1 MSSSTSSY
9 RLKRF
14 LSSKDPDFA
23 SALLIY
29 VRYTP
34 PSIRSDSR
42 EIAYWLDHFANSVGD
57 SLYIFG
63 FYRNR
68 QLVAYA
74 HATYFPKEYL
84 YFIDYVTIDERF
96 RGYNVFFE
104 LVEQMK
110 QYLENAHPDYRYGVT
125 EVMNEP
131 GQDRPSPAKKSL
143 IRLLK
148 IIGFR
153 VIHAP
158 YFQPRLMLSDSES
171 ELSGSLLIYSPSALD
186 RIRSETYLAILRTL
200 YYEHYLRWQSIEPG
214 IKGVYKKHLDVLY
227 SKIKANVRDKT
238 TLVVNGYREVLPSLE
253 KPPVKTQNRILSFA
267 LPALSVIV
275 VLTAVMLGLKWLF
288 NLSNTSFAA
297 IYGLAISSFV
307 AVSGIVSKEARA
319 IFGEF
324 ASLAKY
330 FFGRRGSDLRPNELD
345 LGQSLPPNPNAPTP
359 LPPEHSESGKEPTGR
374 ARELGPSAQPQNQ
387 LPGEDS

>member
-14 LSSKDPDFA
+14 LTSKDPDFA

-42 EIAYWLDHFANSVGD
+42 EITYWLDHFTNSFGD

-63 FYRNR
+63 FYRNK

-74 HATYFPKEYL
+74 QATYFPEEYL
-84 YFIDYVTIDERF
+84 YFIDYVTIDERH
-96 RGYNVFFE
+96 RGNNVFFE

-110 QYLENAHPDYRYGVT
+110 QYLENAHPEYRYGVT

-148 IIGFR
+148 LCGFR

-158 YFQPRLMLSDSES
+158 YFQPRLMLNDSES
-171 ELSGSLLIYSPSALD
+171 ELLGSLLIYCPSALD
-186 RIRSETYLAILRTL
+186 KIRSETYLSILHTL
-200 YYEHYLRWQSIEPG
+200 YYEHYLRWQGIEPG
-214 IKGVYKKHLDVLY
+214 SKGAYKKHLNALY
-227 SKIKANVRDKT
+227 SKIEANIRDKA

-253 KPPVKTQNRILSFA
+253 KPPVMTRHRILSFSFQ
-267 LPALSVIV
+267 ALSGIV
-275 VLTAVMLGLKWLF
+275 LLTGTMLGLKWLF
-288 NLSNTSFAA
+288 NLSNTSFAV

-307 AVSGIVSKEARA
+307 AVSGLVSKEARA
-319 IFGEF
+319 MFGEF
-324 ASLAKY
+324 GSLAKY
-330 FFGRRGSDLRPNELD
+330 FFGRRGSDLRPTELEPA
-345 LGQSLPPNPNAPTP
+345 QSSQPNPNDQAS
-359 LPPEHSESGKEPTGR
+359 LPAGHSESREEPTVRGHGLVSS
-374 ARELGPSAQPQNQ
+374 ARPQNQ
-387 LPGEDS
+387 LPEEDS

>member
-14 LSSKDPDFA
+14 LTSKDPDFP

-42 EIAYWLDHFANSVGD
+42 EIAYWLDNFANSFGD

-63 FYRNR
+63 FYRNK

-84 YFIDYVTIDERF
+84 YFIDYVTIDERY
-96 RGYNVFFE
+96 RGGENVFFE
-104 LVEQMK
+104 LVAHMRE
-110 QYLENAHPDYRYGVT
+110 YLENAHPDYRYGVT

-131 GQDRPSPAKKSL
+131 GQDHPSQAKKSL

-158 YFQPRLMLSDSES
+158 YFQPRLMLNDSES
-171 ELSGSLLIYSPSALD
+171 ELSGSLLIYCPSALD
-186 RIRSETYLAILRTL
+186 RIRSETYLSILRTL

-214 IKGVYKKHLDVLY
+214 TRKLYKKHLDALY
-227 SKIKANVRDKT
+227 SKIEANIRDKSI
-238 TLVVNGYREVLPSLE
+238 LVVDGYHEARPPL
-253 KPPVKTQNRILSFA
+253 KPPVATQNRILSFSFQ
-267 LPALSVIV
+267 ALSAIV
-275 VLTAVMLGLKWLF
+275 LLTAIMLFLRWLF
-288 NLSNTSFAA
+288 NLSNTSFAS

-307 AVSGIVSKEARA
+307 AIAAIVSKEARVM
-319 IFGEF
+319 FGEF

-330 FFGRRGSDLRPNELD
+330 FFGRQGVDWRPTELESVQPA
-345 LGQSLPPNPNAPTP
+345 QSNPNAQAP
-359 LPPEHSESGKEPTGR
+359 LPDGHSELREEPTVRGHGSVSSSR
-374 ARELGPSAQPQNQ
+374 PENQPHE
-387 LPGEDS
+387 EDS

>member
-29 VRYTP
+29 IRYTP

-42 EIAYWLDHFANSVGD
+42 EITYWIDHFTNSFGD
-57 SLYIFG
+57 LLYVFG
-63 FYRNR
+63 FYRNK

-74 HATYFPKEYL
+74 QATYFPEEYL
-84 YFIDYVTIDERF
+84 YFIDYVTIDERY
-96 RGYNVFFE
+96 RGGENVFFE
-104 LVEQMK
+104 LVAHMR
-110 QYLENAHPDYRYGVT
+110 QYLENAHPEYRYGVT

-131 GQDRPSPAKKSL
+131 GQDRPSPAKRSL

-171 ELSGSLLIYSPSALD
+171 ELSGSLLIYTPSAID
-186 RIRSETYLAILRTL
+186 RIHSETYLSILRTL
-200 YYEHYLRWQSIEPG
+200 YYVHYLRWQSIEPG
-214 IKGVYKKHLDVLY
+214 VKGAYKKHLNALY
-227 SKIKANVRDKT
+227 SKVEADIRDKS
-238 TLVVNGYREVLPSLE
+238 TLIVNGYREAPPPL
-253 KPPVKTQNRILSFA
+253 KPPVRTQPSILSFS
-267 LPALSVIV
+267 LKALSAIV
-275 VLTAVMLGLKWLF
+275 LLTAIMLGLKWLF

-307 AVSGIVSKEARA
+307 AVSSIVSKDARVM
-319 IFGEF
+319 FREF

-330 FFGRRGSDLRPNELD
+330 FFGRRGADLRPTELEP
-345 LGQSLPPNPNAPTP
+345 GQSSQPNPD
-359 LPPEHSESGKEPTGR
+359 GR
-374 ARELGPSAQPQNQ
+374 ARLPAGHYDLREEPTAGAHELASSARSENQP
-387 LPGEDS
+387 PEEDS

>member
-14 LSSKDPDFA
+14 LTSKDPDFA

-42 EIAYWLDHFANSVGD
+42 EIAYWLDHFANSFGD
-57 SLYIFG
+57 YLYIFG
-63 FYRNR
+63 FYRNK

-84 YFIDYVTIDERF
+84 YFIDYVTIDERY
-96 RGYNVFFE
+96 RGGENVFFE
-104 LVEQMK
+104 LVAHMR

-131 GQDRPSPAKKSL
+131 GQDHPSPAKKIL

-158 YFQPRLMLSDSES
+158 YFQPRLMLNDSES
-171 ELSGSLLIYSPSALD
+171 ELLGSLLIYSPSALD
-186 RIRSETYLAILRTL
+186 RIRSETYLSILRTL
-200 YYEHYLRWQSIEPG
+200 YYEHYLRWQSIEPSTKK
-214 IKGVYKKHLDVLY
+214 IYKKHLDALY
-227 SKIKANVRDKT
+227 SKIEANIRDKT
-238 TLVVNGYREVLPSLE
+238 TLVVDGYHEIIPPLR
-253 KPPVKTQNRILSFA
+253 PPVATQNRILSFS
-267 LPALSVIV
+267 LQALSIIV
-275 VLTAVMLGLKWLF
+275 LLTVTMLFLRWLF
-288 NLSNTSFAA
+288 NLSNTSFAS

-307 AVSGIVSKEARA
+307 AVAAIVSKEARVM
-319 IFGEF
+319 FGEF

-330 FFGRRGSDLRPNELD
+330 FFGRRGVDSRPTELESVHSSQPNPND
-345 LGQSLPPNPNAPTP
+345 QALPPN
-359 LPPEHSESGKEPTGR
+359 EHSELREEPMVGVH
-374 ARELGPSAQPQNQ
+374 GSVSAALPENQ
-387 LPGEDS
+387 LHEEDS